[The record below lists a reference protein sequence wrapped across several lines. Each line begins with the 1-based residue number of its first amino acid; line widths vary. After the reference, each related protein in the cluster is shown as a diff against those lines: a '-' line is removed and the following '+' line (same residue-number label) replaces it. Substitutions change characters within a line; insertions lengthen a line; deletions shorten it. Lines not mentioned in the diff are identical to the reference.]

1 MIRITYFSMIG
12 YDENGTEDYKVE
24 TILCDD
30 VDLEYY
36 LNCIDENLIL
46 SID

>member
-1 MIRITYFSMIG
+1 MVRITYFQFVG
-12 YDENGTEDYKVE
+12 LDEEGANDYRVD
-24 TILCDD
+24 TILCDEEEA
-30 VDLEYY
+30 EYY